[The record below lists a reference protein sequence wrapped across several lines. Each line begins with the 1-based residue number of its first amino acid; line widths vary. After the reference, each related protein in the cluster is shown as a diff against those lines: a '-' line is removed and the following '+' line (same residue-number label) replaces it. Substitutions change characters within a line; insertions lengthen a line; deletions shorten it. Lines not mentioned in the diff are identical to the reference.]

1 MRTTKKQFIEMI
13 TDFLKEHPEKEINV
27 VRYENKLRNGRWGL
41 HAYSICY
48 RFDNVMC
55 RPWSGAD
62 KYWNARLERLE
73 RDDLEIV
80 LGKCFAST
88 NPKAQ

>member
-1 MRTTKKQFIEMI
+1 MRTTKKQLIDLI

-27 VRYENKLRNGRWGL
+27 VKYENKLRNGRWGY

-55 RPWSGAD
+55 RPWSGACN
-62 KYWNARLERLE
+62 YWNARLERLKLSE
-73 RDDLEIV
+73 LQDIV
-80 LGKCFAST
+80 GKCFAST